1 MASQQLFTFGTG
13 LFPPAASPTQKTVVT
28 ILVFHGNRVML
39 AREVVGTNTCGSTL
53 RSACSRNFI
62 AYFAKSAALSYGPID
77 WPCAAKAP
85 AVQKRKTAIDLV
97 IEATS
102 GFLLCDKC
110 PKGKCF
116 LMGRRSSKS
125 LTATVT

>member
-1 MASQQLFTFGTG
+1 L
-13 LFPPAASPTQKTVVT
+13 PPAASPTQKTVVT
-28 ILVFHGNRVML
+28 IFVFHGNRLIPV
-39 AREVVGTNTCGSTL
+39 REVVGTNTCGSTF

-77 WPCAAKAP
+77 WPSAAKAP
-85 AVQKRKTAIDLV
+85 AVQRKKTATDLV

-102 GFLLCDKC
+102 GFLLCDKS

-116 LMGRRSSKS
+116 LMGRRAS
-125 LTATVT
+125 